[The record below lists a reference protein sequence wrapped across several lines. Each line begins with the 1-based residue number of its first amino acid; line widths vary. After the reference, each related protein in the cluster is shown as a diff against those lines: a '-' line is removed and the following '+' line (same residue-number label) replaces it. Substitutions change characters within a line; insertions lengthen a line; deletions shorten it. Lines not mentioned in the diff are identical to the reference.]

1 MLRNSCIIA
10 SRGSIGGYEMAR
22 NFGIARVQLVFAL
35 LLAALLFS
43 SSPVY
48 INTSV
53 QAATQNATDT
63 PGLAATT
70 DMWQKIRHGES
81 GSVAGGNSGTGQL
94 IQSEGQQWQNMRNG
108 PISRYGSIA
117 LIGTV
122 LLLCLFYLV
131 RGRIK
136 IDRGLSGWTVERFN
150 FLERFGHWLLAGS
163 FIILGLSGLNMLY
176 GRFVLLPI
184 MSPEAFAMLT
194 RIGKYLHNYLSF
206 AFMLGLA
213 LVFVFWIKDN
223 FPTLVDIKW
232 LLKGGGMFTKGS
244 HPSSRRFNAGQK
256 IIFWLV
262 ILGGL
267 SISLSGITL
276 LFPFQTALFAKTFVM
291 LNSIGFDL
299 PTQLTALQEQQLG
312 QLWHNI
318 ASIFMIC
325 VILAHIYI
333 GSVGMQGAFDA
344 MGSGRV
350 DLSWAKEHHDLW
362 VEKLEKQ
369 GKLELRDADEDAETG
384 VQPAE

>member
-1 MLRNSCIIA
+1 MT
-10 SRGSIGGYEMAR
+10 G
-22 NFGIARVQLVFAL
+22 NFRFARVQLVFAML
-35 LLAALLFS
+35 LTALIFS
-43 SSPVY
+43 SAPVY
-48 INTSV
+48 LNSEV
-53 QAATQNATDT
+53 QAATQNATGT
-63 PGLAATT
+63 PGLKGSP
-70 DMWQKIRHGES
+70 DFWQKIREGES
-81 GSVAGGNSGTGQL
+81 GTVAGGNPGSGQL
-94 IQSEGQQWQNMRNG
+94 IQSEGEDWTQMRNG

-117 LIGTV
+117 LLVTV
-122 LLLCLFYLV
+122 LALSLFYLL
-131 RGRIK
+131 RGRIT

-150 FLERFGHWLLAGS
+150 NLERFGHWLLAGS

-184 MSPEAFAMLT
+184 MSPEAFAMLA
-194 RIGKYLHNYLSF
+194 RIGKYLHNYLAF
-206 AFMLGLA
+206 AFMIGLA
-213 LVFVFWIKDN
+213 LVFIMWVKDN
-223 FPTLVDIKW
+223 FPSLVDIKW
-232 LLKGGGMFTKGS
+232 LLRGGGIFTKGS
-244 HPSSRRFNAGQK
+244 HPPSKRFNAGQK

-276 LFPFQTALFAKTFVM
+276 LFPFQTALFAKTFAI
-291 LNSIGFDL
+291 LNGFGFDL

-350 DLSWAKEHHDLW
+350 DLSWAKEHHNLW

-369 GKLELRDADEDAETG
+369 GKLELRDADEEPEAKP
-384 VQPAE
+384 QPAE